1 MPVNSL
7 IRIRVAYADDN
18 FKPVLLNQER
28 FLNKTN
34 MKKKKTPVKKTVHLI
49 TVKHYPL
56 QRSDNYTRKSQMKTL
71 NIFISY
77 LLNTKGA

>member
-7 IRIRVAYADDN
+7 IRITVAYADEN

-34 MKKKKTPVKKTVHLI
+34 MKEKQNSSNENCSFNHSQILTVYSPVIIVRGQ
-49 TVKHYPL
+49 VKW
-56 QRSDNYTRKSQMKTL
+56 KS
-71 NIFISY
+71 
-77 LLNTKGA
+77 

>member
-34 MKKKKTPVKKTVHLI
+34 MKKKNSGKENCSFNH
-49 TVKHYPL
+49 
-56 QRSDNYTRKSQMKTL
+56 SQTL
-71 NIFISY
+71 SF
-77 LLNTKGA
+77 TAQW